1 MKGKYKNKKEIK
13 QSERNKIQ
21 ELNIDQ
27 MLYIIKKNKF
37 EINEIKQKLNEKVKF
52 QIILQYKENYA
63 LIKLNDKTYEI
74 KPESR
79 MIQFINGKEIIEKF
93 IYSIDSLKETLA
105 ELQFKSFIVNDEENL
120 SDSIDSEISDKE
132 FKDIFVNENITKI
145 TKIQSDLKNILDKF
159 KIRHNEK
166 INSISDISL
175 NSAEYYS
182 NNKNDK
188 IDLYMIATNY
198 KLEYDLE
205 SSHKNIIYFLG
216 PKGTSKSLFLMSSLF
231 KKNQFNKIPSL
242 YINYRHMINLS
253 INKRK
258 NIFKKEMI
266 YLFFDENR
274 LKYFYNEKAYKSIKI
289 KSFMIFLFEFI
300 TYLINTYENTFTNK
314 IVTVIDNFDEDNEEE
329 IGNLQHLINLVKN
342 EKNIPKIKL
351 IISGNSKFLYKKLYD
366 YYNNQLDENRELL
379 IYYNLELNKKKD
391 MDSLP
396 LFYFRSLAKKNNNIK
411 DQIIDKE
418 LNYCRKFNLYGMYH
432 SLLNNEREILLN
444 SEDKLFD
451 LLPYDYLVFDKKEYN
466 KISIRFH
473 NDIYKL
479 TVKKRISTL
488 ISEITL
494 KDFME
499 NWKDRIIQGIFEE
512 KLLTLFISY
521 NKLGLQN
528 LIFCDENRIEIFEIN
543 KLKDNCYKKTTQALK
558 FGKPII
564 ITQENFMGKNYD
576 LLLLLPSQ
584 FGYIAYFIQIGLNKN
599 KGQIE
604 LIKNELTINESKFI
618 SGIKELIG
626 YNIVEIK
633 LLFIFD
639 KETQN
644 NSIKNKSFSGAEF
657 CLKNKILFYL
667 FSSKDYK
674 LYSTS
679 DLKNFENVTIFDDSK
694 YIEKVNFS
702 EKLNLDKIIGKE
714 MITLINSKIEPNKI
728 EDYDL
733 KMQGNKTKM
742 LNAQIC
748 DINCIYIL
756 SNDKNTFLIIR
767 KRYYELL
774 DNNNLEYRE
783 KKYMSFDRYY
793 KLLIF
798 SPPQTEVMKKYFRK
812 KKKDE

>member
-1 MKGKYKNKKEIK
+1 MKGKRKNKKEIK

-37 EINEIKQKLNEKVKF
+37 EINEIKQKLNEKVEF
-52 QIILQYKENYA
+52 QIVLRYTENYA
-63 LIKLNDKTYEI
+63 VIKLNDKIYEI

-120 SDSIDSEISDKE
+120 SDSIDSEISDEE
-132 FKDIFVNENITKI
+132 FKDIFLNENITKI

-216 PKGTSKSLFLMSSLF
+216 PKGTSKSLFLMSYLF

-253 INKRK
+253 INKRQ
-258 NIFKKEMI
+258 NIFKK
-266 YLFFDENR
+266 
-274 LKYFYNEKAYKSIKI
+274 KAYKSIKI

-314 IVTVIDNFDEDNEEE
+314 IVTVIDNYDEDNEEE

-411 DQIIDKE
+411 NQIIDEE

-444 SEDKLFD
+444 SED
-451 LLPYDYLVFDKKEYN
+451 
-466 KISIRFH
+466 
-473 NDIYKL
+473 
-479 TVKKRISTL
+479 
-488 ISEITL
+488 
-494 KDFME
+494 M
-499 NWKDRIIQGIFEE
+499 II
-512 KLLTLFISY
+512 
-521 NKLGLQN
+521 
-528 LIFCDENRIEIFEIN
+528 
-543 KLKDNCYKKTTQALK
+543 
-558 FGKPII
+558 
-564 ITQENFMGKNYD
+564 
-576 LLLLLPSQ
+576 
-584 FGYIAYFIQIGLNKN
+584 
-599 KGQIE
+599 
-604 LIKNELTINESKFI
+604 
-618 SGIKELIG
+618 
-626 YNIVEIK
+626 
-633 LLFIFD
+633 
-639 KETQN
+639 
-644 NSIKNKSFSGAEF
+644 
-657 CLKNKILFYL
+657 
-667 FSSKDYK
+667 
-674 LYSTS
+674 
-679 DLKNFENVTIFDDSK
+679 
-694 YIEKVNFS
+694 
-702 EKLNLDKIIGKE
+702 
-714 MITLINSKIEPNKI
+714 
-728 EDYDL
+728 
-733 KMQGNKTKM
+733 
-742 LNAQIC
+742 
-748 DINCIYIL
+748 
-756 SNDKNTFLIIR
+756 
-767 KRYYELL
+767 
-774 DNNNLEYRE
+774 
-783 KKYMSFDRYY
+783 
-793 KLLIF
+793 
-798 SPPQTEVMKKYFRK
+798 
-812 KKKDE
+812 